1 MEHRLVGTGRDD
13 LTQYSSSEQE
23 PVSETRA
30 VPGTLLGPEGPGITL
45 DLSDDDPTWSHQVRG
60 VSRGPT
66 PRMNHSPARRTGTEH
81 RVDLRPYLE
90 NCTVD
95 ASIFVAKL
103 IRAHGGCLG
112 TRSRRRT

>member
-1 MEHRLVGTGRDD
+1 MEHRLFGTGRGD

-23 PVSETRA
+23 PVGESRA
-30 VPGTLLGPEGPGITL
+30 VPGTLLGPEGPGVLL
-45 DLSDDDPTWSHQVRG
+45 DSQRG
-60 VSRGPT
+60 RPSVEPLAFVFVTVVGRHRG
-66 PRMNHSPARRTGTEH
+66 G
-81 RVDLRPYLE
+81 VGLRPYLE